1 MINELTLNDILNKIG
16 FNDIY
21 DKYPF
26 TQNKENYEKNELDKY
41 IKTFAIMTSL
51 TKDRDEYNINI
62 RLKKK

>member
-16 FNDIY
+16 FNNVY

-41 IKTFAIMTSL
+41 IKTLTIMKSL
-51 TKDRDEYNINI
+51 TEDKDEYNINI
-62 RLKKK
+62 RRKNK